1 MTLALPGDV
10 EPHLTDGF
18 DQLHDP
24 AVYAL
29 KLYRPPDVGAA
40 WDREFDTRPPWF
52 EEFRDAGEVF
62 YVGAASDLLHRLEDH
77 RDGEVRTAALLRV
90 CDIAALHAVFWFD
103 SADRAFERESGI
115 ALMFQRER
123 PDAFVHQR

>member
-18 DQLHDP
+18 DQLHSP

-90 CDIAALHAVFWFD
+90 CDIAALRNVWWMP
-103 SADRAFERESGI
+103 SADIAFERESGI
-115 ALMFQRER
+115 ALELQHEY
-123 PDAFVHQR
+123 PNVYVHSR